1 MRSIAKDKKLIKKR
15 NIEKSLPH
23 SLEAEEAVF
32 GSLLQKP
39 ELYSDVKEYIPDK
52 EVFYYDNS
60 KIIWEK
66 ITNVIDQK
74 KNLDMITVTASM
86 SEIEKKQVTAYYLS
100 GLPEQAPAPSNVKA
114 YAKIVLDKYL
124 QRELI
129 KSTYKIQDSAYD
141 NLEEFDAI
149 IKKVKKTTDK
159 LTSLTP
165 SNELSLDKIV
175 ESTIESI
182 ETSGNYVKFGY
193 NKLDSLAGG
202 MTKGE
207 ITVIAGR
214 PGHGKTTFAVNLVKK
229 FLEQGL
235 KVLMIN
241 REMTNVE
248 MMKKLFVLES
258 GKLSYGSVRR
268 NELDE
273 QSGLDLLEVKNK
285 IAEKYKGRL
294 VMVDTARDLNAST
307 AAIAKHKPDVVV
319 DDYIQLIKM
328 EGYDQRRFELET
340 VMNEYKWIAKTYQI
354 VPILI
359 SQLNRDIEKR
369 IDPIPKMSDLAESG
383 SIEQVAENVLF
394 VFYDYKVN
402 YENSE
407 LGKNKT
413 QIIAAKVRYGENRKL
428 VFGFNGDK
436 VAFYDQPD
444 LADENTYVLA
454 KDEEIEDILKRV
466 QQIDLPIKQKA

>member
-1 MRSIAKDKKLIKKR
+1 MRSVAKDKKLIKKR
-15 NIEKSLPH
+15 NTEKSLPH

-74 KNLDMITVTASM
+74 KDLDMITVTANM
-86 SEIEKKQVTAYYLS
+86 SEEEKKQVTAYYLS

-214 PGHGKTTFAVNLVKK
+214 PGHGKTTFSVNLVKK

-241 REMTNVE
+241 REMTNIE

-258 GKLSYGSVRR
+258 GKLSYGAVRR

-444 LADENTYVLA
+444 LADEDTYVLA